1 MSAEQVHGVFV
12 GKRGRRSRGNLSNA
26 ERKKKNQE
34 AKMKGVTEGKEQG
47 ERVCT
52 PLWSML
58 SFFIYISDRS
68 HISVTDHPAVC
79 FWGGMQGS
87 RWV

>member
-26 ERKKKNQE
+26 ERKKNQE

-47 ERVCT
+47 E
-52 PLWSML
+52 
-58 SFFIYISDRS
+58 
-68 HISVTDHPAVC
+68 
-79 FWGGMQGS
+79 
-87 RWV
+87 